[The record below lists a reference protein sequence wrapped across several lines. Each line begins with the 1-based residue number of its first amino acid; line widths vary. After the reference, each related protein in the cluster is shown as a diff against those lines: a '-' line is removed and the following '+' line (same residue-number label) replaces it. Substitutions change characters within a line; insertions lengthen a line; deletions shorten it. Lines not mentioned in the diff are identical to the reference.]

1 MIYDIIDHV
10 KWSFWVKN
18 FEMNRE
24 IIKMKPFCPFQ
35 TNDDDL
41 ADLFESCDDHVWS
54 RMVKT
59 NQFRH
64 PNMKKFASK
73 FAFSH
78 QNDLFSTLM
87 CRNRLM
93 LTDIV
98 LLLWSK
104 LPFSLE
110 NATNRCILYDID
122 VLNSPPYTY
131 LPVHTHWPSQSWA
144 WRHVLGH

>member
-64 PNMKKFASK
+64 PNMKNL
-73 FAFSH
+73 H
-78 QNDLFSTLM
+78 QNMRF
-87 CRNRLM
+87 
-93 LTDIV
+93 
-98 LLLWSK
+98 
-104 LPFSLE
+104 
-110 NATNRCILYDID
+110 CIKM
-122 VLNSPPYTY
+122 TFF
-131 LPVHTHWPSQSWA
+131 Q
-144 WRHVLGH
+144 R